1 MIYLKHIASGR
12 EGRFSDGT
20 IKALR
25 GIPPGWVEIQEPK
38 MNIKRIAPVE
48 IKPIPTPEQAEKDFE
63 EMLKVVNAPVEEAPV
78 EEAPVEETEVTVTR
92 ETMMAEL
99 KEAGVK
105 VSPNIGM
112 EKLTKRYEN
121 FKQENG

>member
-12 EGRFSDGT
+12 QGKFSEGT

-25 GIPPGWVEIQEPK
+25 GIPEGWVEIETPK
-38 MNIKRIAPVE
+38 MNIQRLAPVE
-48 IKPIPTPEQAEKDFE
+48 IKPIPTPEQAEKEFE
-63 EMLKVVNAPVEEAPV
+63 EMLKVVNAPVEE
-78 EEAPVEETEVTVTR
+78 TGVTVTR
-92 ETMMAEL
+92 EIMITEL

-112 EKLTKRYEN
+112 EKLTTRYEN
-121 FKQENG
+121 FKSENGD